1 MYRFGVDAD
10 TSSAEQK
17 LNRIKELMDEIDR
30 LNSKTG
36 DNYFYSSQK
45 DIDRNV
51 KSMQEIIKL
60 QKDLERQMSA
70 LKSTMAEMGDIG
82 GIRSIDAGLNALNKT
97 LDTTKN
103 KFQETADSRQRISGH
118 DRELI
123 KDQERFNMEL
133 SDEIQKLKEIKDLNR
148 EIRGTQRRVSNRAQN
163 FSSAGR
169 MTANQ
174 ERVLKGDMEALR
186 GSEGLR
192 ERNEQRIHGANNQMD
207 TIDNQLRELAKNT
220 TMNDQERRNE
230 TANLQRLR
238 KATEEYIKAL
248 QEANTTIKQ
257 SAEVRE
263 QAQNRLEGTT
273 VDADPN
279 TMMGQIASR
288 APSIAI
294 ASLGAMAGVFG
305 SLYAKGGTAN
315 SAMREPTISIGQRT
329 GQSDFRSVR
338 KQAQEMGLE
347 KGINYKGMDMLDF
360 QETVLGAQGFDSVE
374 SLSDST
380 KVMAEGARAIPVGKD
395 ELNKFM
401 EGAMRDGS
409 VSGSEQIKAMQEAFL
424 GAIEQSGMVGREKEQ
439 LDALNSLNQQLF
451 AGRNGNQEELN
462 NLTALQ
468 AMLSEKGGRSLQGE
482 KGAQALSSLDAGF
495 KGAVNDPITK
505 LIFGRGTKYQGL
517 SGGWD
522 LEKKIEASI
531 SDPDNLKTLFNF
543 AESQAGGKNA
553 DDKSKMYAFKKTAS
567 ERLNADLTTDQVE
580 GLYKA
585 TNGGA
590 DLSEET
596 LKKAYEKYGIEG
608 GEKRD
613 KNAKD
618 YKDSKEGLADRSEAV
633 TEKQA
638 SYLNDMGDLFK
649 KVNSAMGGL
658 PSLLYAFAGGL
669 VASIGAM
676 TMSGAMSWLSSGLKN
691 VTKGTFGGGVSTTMA
706 GGAGVGG
713 FLKNVGSMFK
723 SGKASGGFFGGA
735 KQAGG
740 FIKDSAMFKGSE
752 IAGKAKGLFQGGA
765 STASAVGESAGV
777 AGKAGSM
784 ASKGMGFLGKAG
796 GVLGKVAPWL
806 AVGSSVVDIAT
817 SEDKVKATGKNGG
830 MLAGM
835 WAGAKGGTALGAMS
849 GNPLIAGLGGLAG
862 GIGGAFVGS
871 KLGEGAIDIGRNITG
886 AIKDGFSWGK
896 DKVVDGIKGA
906 FSLGKDFFSKGMDIL
921 KTPDRLLKKGA
932 SKLWDIGKGA
942 VGKVGDFFGGE
953 TAEASEIQQS
963 GLSAGSEK
971 SKKKKALD
979 KKEKQGKN
987 SEEKDTTDKKLEAEK
1002 AREKNVMNE
1011 GANLSMFST
1020 LLDRAK
1026 QLLATS
1032 RAQNGTFGT
1041 IGGSGDSLDIS
1052 GGTPEYSD
1060 WEDAVKKA
1068 SGQLGVNASDAEIQ
1082 KVLKLIQTE
1091 SGGKEVIQNDWDVNA
1106 QNGNPSKGLLQYIQ
1120 TTFDAYAVK
1129 GHGDIN
1135 SGYDQLLA
1143 FFNNSN
1149 WQKDLEAWEK
1159 RMASGS
1165 TGWGPTGSARYAMGG
1180 KVTSPTNA
1188 LIGEVSGQPE
1198 YVINPKQ
1205 PTAPNLLA
1213 QAMRDTQQYFS
1224 MGNTDNGDLLTA
1236 MSGSSSKGGGNQTF
1250 STTNDIS
1257 VTVTV
1262 DGSNSSN
1269 FKQIGDRVGESVK
1282 SALADTVSFYA
1293 KELRRV

>member
-82 GIRSIDAGLNALNKT
+82 GIRSIDAGLNSLNKT

-220 TMNDQERRNE
+220 SMNKQERRNE
-230 TANLQRLR
+230 EANLKRLR

-279 TMMGQIASR
+279 TWKGQLASR
-288 APSIAI
+288 SPSIAI

-482 KGAQALSSLDAGF
+482 KGAQALSSLDAGL
-495 KGAVNDPITK
+495 KGAVSNNQAK
-505 LIFGRGTKYQGL
+505 LVFGRGTKYQGL
-517 SGGWD
+517 GGNFRLEEQ
-522 LEKKIEASI
+522 LEKGIG
-531 SDPDNLKTLFNF
+531 DPENLKTMFNF

-553 DDKSKMYAFKKTAS
+553 SDDSKMGAFKMQARELFGAELTA
-567 ERLNADLTTDQVE
+567 DQVRGMYE
-580 GLYKA
+580 A

-590 DLSEET
+590 DLSDET

-691 VTKGTFGGGVSTTMA
+691 VTKGTFGGGASTAMA
-706 GGAGVGG
+706 GGAGG
-713 FLKNVGSMFK
+713 FLKNVGNMFK

-777 AGKAGSM
+777 SGKAGSM

-963 GLSAGSEK
+963 GLSAGAEK
-971 SKKKKALD
+971 SKKKKAVD

-1011 GANLSMFST
+1011 GANLSFYST

-1026 QLLATS
+1026 QLLAEA
-1032 RAQNGTFGT
+1032 RAQNGIFGN
-1041 IGGSGDSLDIS
+1041 GDGSGDGSGSS
-1052 GGTPEYSD
+1052 GGGSLSYLGDGEKWTDKDITKHDLGKTVMGITAKEL
-1060 WEDAVKKA
+1060 DAWIDEVAPANSSMRGLGATFIEAGEK
-1068 SGQLGVNASDAEIQ
+1068 SGLDPRYLVAHS
-1082 KVLKLIQTE
+1082 
-1091 SGGKEVIQNDWDVNA
+1091 
-1106 QNGNPSKGLLQYIQ
+1106 
-1120 TTFDAYAVK
+1120 AV
-1129 GHGDIN
+1129 
-1135 SGYDQLLA
+1135 
-1143 FFNNSN
+1143 
-1149 WQKDLEAWEK
+1149 E
-1159 RMASGS
+1159 
-1165 TGWGPTGSARYAMGG
+1165 TGWG
-1180 KVTSPTNA
+1180 TS
-1188 LIGEVSGQPE
+1188 
-1198 YVINPKQ
+1198 
-1205 PTAPNLLA
+1205 NL
-1213 QAMRDTQQYFS
+1213 
-1224 MGNTDNGDLLTA
+1224 
-1236 MSGSSSKGGGNQTF
+1236 SKGGDPNKGNWFGIGAFDDNPNNGFNYGNGIVGGAQWIADNFYKNGQTTLDKMRHNGGQHEYATDPNWDKTIASIMKGSEQYTKGKAQTF
-1250 STTNDIS
+1250 STNNS
-1257 VTVTV
+1257 VNVTVNTT
-1262 DGSNSSN
+1262 
-1269 FKQIGDRVGESVK
+1269 GDAKGARAVGRQVGDAVTNGLNDSVN
-1282 SALADTVSFYA
+1282 FYA

>member
-186 GSEGLR
+186 GSEGLK
-192 ERNEQRIHGANNQMD
+192 ERNDQRIKGANSQID
-207 TIDNQLRELAKNT
+207 SLDNQLRELAKNT
-220 TMNDQERRNE
+220 SMNNQERRNE
-230 TANLQRLR
+230 EANLKRLR

-279 TMMGQIASR
+279 TWKGQLASR

-294 ASLGAMAGVFG
+294 ALLGSFAGVFG
-305 SLYAKGGTAN
+305 SLYARGGTAN
-315 SAMREPTISIGQRT
+315 SAMREPSIHIGQRT
-329 GQSDFRSVR
+329 GQSDFRAVR
-338 KQAQEMGLE
+338 KQAQEMGLDGGTNF
-347 KGINYKGMDMLDF
+347 KGLDMLGFEDS
-360 QETVLGAQGFDSVE
+360 VLSSQGFTDKDSLAE
-374 SLSDST
+374 AT
-380 KVMAEGARAIPVGKD
+380 QAMAEGARAIPVDKEQIGS
-395 ELNKFM
+395 LM
-401 EGAMRDGS
+401 ESVMRDGA
-409 VSGSEQIKAMQEAFL
+409 VAGSGQIEGLQEAIL

-439 LDALNSLNQQLF
+439 ISALENISKGLF
-451 AGRNGNQEELN
+451 SGRNGNKEELDN
-462 NLTALQ
+462 VIALQ
-468 AMLSEKGGRSLQGE
+468 GMLSEKGGRALQGE
-482 KGAQALSSLDAGF
+482 KGGELLTSLDAGF
-495 KGAVNDPITK
+495 KNAVNDPITK
-505 LIFGRGTKYQGL
+505 LIYGRGTKYQGYAGQWEL
-517 SGGWD
+517 EKD
-522 LEKKIEASI
+522 LEAGLGN
-531 SDPDNLKTLFNF
+531 PDNLRTTMKF
-543 AESQAGGKNA
+543 AEQQVGGANASQEA
-553 DDKSKMYAFKKTAS
+553 KMWAFKRTAS
-567 ERLNADLTTDQVE
+567 ERLGVQVTADQVE
-580 GLYKA
+580 GMYNA
-585 TNGGA
+585 TNNGA
-590 DLSEET
+590 DLTDEVM
-596 LKKAYEKYGIEG
+596 EKLAKEFADG
-608 GEKRD
+608 GSDIRD
-613 KNAKD
+613 KNLED
-618 YKDSKEGLADRSEAV
+618 YKNSREGLADRSEAV

-638 SYLNDMGDLFK
+638 SYLNDKGDILREI
-649 KVNSAMGGL
+649 NSGLGGL
-658 PSLLYAFAGGL
+658 PAPLYAL
-669 VASIGAM
+669 TGAVVSA
-676 TMSGAMSWLSSGLKN
+676 TGALLMSGGMGGISTLIKN
-691 VTKGTFGGGVSTTMA
+691 FTKSKV
-706 GGAGVGG
+706 GAGTGAVTAGTG
-713 FLKNVGSMFK
+713 FFKQAGNVFK

>member
-82 GIRSIDAGLNALNKT
+82 GIRSIDAGLNSLNKT
-97 LDTTKN
+97 LDSTKS
-103 KFQETADSRQRISGH
+103 KFKETADSRQNMSGH
-118 DRELI
+118 DRNLI

-220 TMNDQERRNE
+220 SMNNQERRNE
-230 TANLQRLR
+230 EANLKRLR

-374 SLSDST
+374 ALSDST

-409 VSGSEQIKAMQEAFL
+409 ISGSEQIKAMQEAFL

-462 NLTALQ
+462 NLVALQ
-468 AMLSEKGGRSLQGE
+468 GMLSDKGGRSMQGE
-482 KGAQALSSLDAGF
+482 KGAQALSSLDAGL

-517 SGGWD
+517 SGDWELTKQ
-522 LEKKIEASI
+522 LEKGI
-531 SDPDNLKTLFNF
+531 SDPENLKTLFNF
-543 AESQAGGKNA
+543 SESQAGGVNA
-553 DDKSKMYAFKKTAS
+553 DISSKKAAFRRTAV
-567 ERLNADLTTDQVE
+567 ERLGADLTSDQVD

-585 TNGGA
+585 TNNGA
-590 DLSEET
+590 DLSDET

-669 VASIGAM
+669 VASIGAL
-676 TMSGAMSWLSSGLKN
+676 ALSAGMGGISSVIKN
-691 VTKGTFGGGVSTTMA
+691 VTKGTFGGGASTAMA
-706 GGAGVGG
+706 GGAGAGG

-806 AVGSSVVDIAT
+806 AVGGAVADVAT
-817 SEDKVKATGKNGG
+817 SDDKVKATGKNAGMLGG
-830 MLAGM
+830 MAL
-835 WAGAKGGTALGAMS
+835 GAKGGA
-849 GNPLIAGLGGLAG
+849 IAGATIGSAVPVVGTAVGGAIGGLVG
-862 GIGGAFVGS
+862 SVGGAFAGS
-871 KLGEGAIDIGRNITG
+871 KLGSGVVDAGRGAIDWGKDKLSGITG

-942 VGKVGDFFGGE
+942 VGKVGNFFGGE

-963 GLSAGSEK
+963 GLSAGAEK
-971 SKKKKALD
+971 SKKKKAVD

-1011 GANLSMFST
+1011 GANLSFYST

-1026 QLLATS
+1026 QLLAEA
-1032 RAQNGTFGT
+1032 RAQNGIFGN
-1041 IGGSGDSLDIS
+1041 GDGSGDGSGSS
-1052 GGTPEYSD
+1052 GGGSLSYLGDGEKWTDKDITKHDLGKTVMGITAKEL
-1060 WEDAVKKA
+1060 DAWIDEVAPANSSMRGLGATFIEAGEK
-1068 SGQLGVNASDAEIQ
+1068 SGLDPRYLVAHS
-1082 KVLKLIQTE
+1082 
-1091 SGGKEVIQNDWDVNA
+1091 
-1106 QNGNPSKGLLQYIQ
+1106 
-1120 TTFDAYAVK
+1120 AV
-1129 GHGDIN
+1129 
-1135 SGYDQLLA
+1135 
-1143 FFNNSN
+1143 
-1149 WQKDLEAWEK
+1149 E
-1159 RMASGS
+1159 
-1165 TGWGPTGSARYAMGG
+1165 TGWG
-1180 KVTSPTNA
+1180 TS
-1188 LIGEVSGQPE
+1188 
-1198 YVINPKQ
+1198 
-1205 PTAPNLLA
+1205 NL
-1213 QAMRDTQQYFS
+1213 
-1224 MGNTDNGDLLTA
+1224 
-1236 MSGSSSKGGGNQTF
+1236 SKGGDPNKGNWFGIGAFDDNPNNGFNYGNGIVGGAQWIADNFYKNGQTTLDKMRHNGGQHEYATDPNWDKTIASIMKGSEQYTKGKAQTF
-1250 STTNDIS
+1250 STNNS
-1257 VTVTV
+1257 VNVTVNTT
-1262 DGSNSSN
+1262 
-1269 FKQIGDRVGESVK
+1269 GDAKGARAVGRQVGDAVTNGLNDSVN
-1282 SALADTVSFYA
+1282 FYA